1 IPTEKSWGVIF
12 PEIDSNVRH
21 PSQIYEALLEGFV
34 LFLILNIIIFNKKSY
49 FGLVSSIFLILYGT
63 FRLACEQFREPDEHI
78 GYIFNYF
85 SMGSILSIVMIFF
98 GFLFMFKI
106 IFDEKNR

>member
-1 IPTEKSWGVIF
+1 M
-12 PEIDSNVRH
+12 
-21 PSQIYEALLEGFV
+21 
-34 LFLILNIIIFNKKSY
+34 FLILNIIIFNKKSY

-63 FRLACEQFREPDEHI
+63 FRLTCEQFREQDEHI

>member
-1 IPTEKSWGVIF
+1 
-12 PEIDSNVRH
+12 
-21 PSQIYEALLEGFV
+21 
-34 LFLILNIIIFNKKSY
+34 
-49 FGLVSSIFLILYGT
+49 
-63 FRLACEQFREPDEHI
+63 LACEQFREPDAHI

-85 SMGSILSIVMIFF
+85 SMGSILSVVMIFF